1 MFLTAKHLEGCSD
14 KTIRYYRCNIE
25 KMLDTINI
33 PVIKITTEMLRKYL
47 VEYQT
52 INNCGKVTIDNI
64 RRSLSTFF
72 SWLEE
77 EDYIIKSPMKR
88 IHKVKTAVIVK
99 DTIPDE
105 KIEILRDNCNNLR
118 DRAMI
123 DFLLSTGIRVG
134 ELVRLNIDNIDFSE
148 RECVVYGK
156 GDKERK
162 AYFDAKT
169 KIHLL
174 NYIESRTDNNIA
186 LFVSLNKPHSRLT
199 ESGVE
204 LRLREMGKKLGV
216 EKVHPHTGDTV
227 KVVAKDGRFLAWAS
241 YSPASTL
248 RARCWSFR
256 EDEVIDDIW
265 FEKKIREAVAARDGL
280 LERTNA
286 RRILFGEA
294 DGLPGLI
301 VDQYG
306 DWLVTQFQ
314 AAGVEAHREL
324 IGRLLLEVTGA
335 RGVYDRSDAATRRR
349 EGLEVRSE
357 VLVGETAPDVIEIV
371 EDGVKYG
378 VDVRVGHKTGFYI
391 DQRESRLSAQRAAE
405 EFRRRHGRGLRAL
418 NCFCYTGGFSLA
430 LLKGGAEEVVSVDSS
445 EEALAMARANA
456 ERNGFTNR
464 AEWLCEDV
472 FTCLRRLRG
481 AGEKFDLV
489 ILDPPKFASSHY
501 HVDRAARAYKDINL
515 NGLKLLGPGGELFT
529 FSCSGAIDVDLF
541 QKIVA
546 GAVIDSGVTAWAT
559 GRFGAGEDHPLLMTC
574 PEGEYLKGLRLAVRP

>member
-1 MFLTAKHLEGCSD
+1 MAELILKKG
-14 KTIRYYRCNIE
+14 KE
-25 KMLDTINI
+25 KSL
-33 PVIKITTEMLRKYL
+33 LRRHPWVY
-47 VEYQT
+47 
-52 INNCGKVTIDNI
+52 D
-64 RRSLSTFF
+64 
-72 SWLEE
+72 
-77 EDYIIKSPMKR
+77 
-88 IHKVKTAVIVK
+88 TAV
-99 DTIPDE
+99 
-105 KIEILRDNCNNLR
+105 
-118 DRAMI
+118 DRAA
-123 DFLLSTGIRVG
+123 G
-134 ELVRLNIDNIDFSE
+134 NP
-148 RECVVYGK
+148 
-156 GDKERK
+156 K
-162 AYFDAKT
+162 A
-169 KIHLL
+169 
-174 NYIESRTDNNIA
+174 
-186 LFVSLNKPHSRLT
+186 
-199 ESGVE
+199 
-204 LRLREMGKKLGV
+204 
-216 EKVHPHTGDTV
+216 GDTV
-227 KVVAKDGRFLAWAS
+227 KVVAKDGRFLAWAA

-405 EFRRRHGRGLRAL
+405 EFRHRHGRGLRAL

-464 AEWLCEDV
+464 AEWICEDV
-472 FTCLRRLRG
+472 FTCLRRLRD

>member
-1 MFLTAKHLEGCSD
+1 MDELILKKG
-14 KTIRYYRCNIE
+14 KE
-25 KMLDTINI
+25 KSL
-33 PVIKITTEMLRKYL
+33 LRRHPWVY
-47 VEYQT
+47 
-52 INNCGKVTIDNI
+52 D
-64 RRSLSTFF
+64 
-72 SWLEE
+72 
-77 EDYIIKSPMKR
+77 
-88 IHKVKTAVIVK
+88 TAV
-99 DTIPDE
+99 E
-105 KIEILRDNCNNLR
+105 
-118 DRAMI
+118 RAA
-123 DFLLSTGIRVG
+123 G
-134 ELVRLNIDNIDFSE
+134 NP
-148 RECVVYGK
+148 
-156 GDKERK
+156 K
-162 AYFDAKT
+162 A
-169 KIHLL
+169 
-174 NYIESRTDNNIA
+174 
-186 LFVSLNKPHSRLT
+186 
-199 ESGVE
+199 
-204 LRLREMGKKLGV
+204 
-216 EKVHPHTGDTV
+216 GDTV

-286 RRILFGEA
+286 RRFLFGEA

-559 GRFGAGEDHPLLMTC
+559 GRFGAGEDHPSLMTC

>member
-1 MFLTAKHLEGCSD
+1 M
-14 KTIRYYRCNIE
+14 
-25 KMLDTINI
+25 
-33 PVIKITTEMLRKYL
+33 
-47 VEYQT
+47 
-52 INNCGKVTIDNI
+52 
-64 RRSLSTFF
+64 
-72 SWLEE
+72 
-77 EDYIIKSPMKR
+77 
-88 IHKVKTAVIVK
+88 
-99 DTIPDE
+99 
-105 KIEILRDNCNNLR
+105 
-118 DRAMI
+118 
-123 DFLLSTGIRVG
+123 
-134 ELVRLNIDNIDFSE
+134 
-148 RECVVYGK
+148 
-156 GDKERK
+156 
-162 AYFDAKT
+162 
-169 KIHLL
+169 
-174 NYIESRTDNNIA
+174 
-186 LFVSLNKPHSRLT
+186 
-199 ESGVE
+199 
-204 LRLREMGKKLGV
+204 
-216 EKVHPHTGDTV
+216 
-227 KVVAKDGRFLAWAS
+227 
-241 YSPASTL
+241 
-248 RARCWSFR
+248 
-256 EDEVIDDIW
+256 IDDIW

-286 RRILFGEA
+286 RRFLFGEA

>member
-1 MFLTAKHLEGCSD
+1 MAELILKKG
-14 KTIRYYRCNIE
+14 KE
-25 KMLDTINI
+25 KSL
-33 PVIKITTEMLRKYL
+33 LRRHPWVY
-47 VEYQT
+47 
-52 INNCGKVTIDNI
+52 D
-64 RRSLSTFF
+64 
-72 SWLEE
+72 
-77 EDYIIKSPMKR
+77 
-88 IHKVKTAVIVK
+88 TAV
-99 DTIPDE
+99 E
-105 KIEILRDNCNNLR
+105 
-118 DRAMI
+118 RA
-123 DFLLSTGIRVG
+123 VG
-134 ELVRLNIDNIDFSE
+134 NP
-148 RECVVYGK
+148 
-156 GDKERK
+156 K
-162 AYFDAKT
+162 A
-169 KIHLL
+169 
-174 NYIESRTDNNIA
+174 
-186 LFVSLNKPHSRLT
+186 
-199 ESGVE
+199 
-204 LRLREMGKKLGV
+204 
-216 EKVHPHTGDTV
+216 GDTV
-227 KVVAKDGRFLAWAS
+227 KVVAKDGRFLAWAA
-241 YSPASTL
+241 YSPVSAL

-265 FEKKIREAVAARDGL
+265 FEKKIREAVAARAGL

-324 IGRLLLEVTGA
+324 ISRLLLEVTGA

-472 FTCLRRLRG
+472 FTCLRRLRD

>member
-1 MFLTAKHLEGCSD
+1 MAELILKKG
-14 KTIRYYRCNIE
+14 KE
-25 KMLDTINI
+25 KSL
-33 PVIKITTEMLRKYL
+33 LRRHPWVY
-47 VEYQT
+47 
-52 INNCGKVTIDNI
+52 D
-64 RRSLSTFF
+64 
-72 SWLEE
+72 
-77 EDYIIKSPMKR
+77 
-88 IHKVKTAVIVK
+88 TAV
-99 DTIPDE
+99 E
-105 KIEILRDNCNNLR
+105 
-118 DRAMI
+118 RAA
-123 DFLLSTGIRVG
+123 G
-134 ELVRLNIDNIDFSE
+134 NP
-148 RECVVYGK
+148 
-156 GDKERK
+156 K
-162 AYFDAKT
+162 A
-169 KIHLL
+169 
-174 NYIESRTDNNIA
+174 
-186 LFVSLNKPHSRLT
+186 
-199 ESGVE
+199 
-204 LRLREMGKKLGV
+204 
-216 EKVHPHTGDTV
+216 GDTV
-227 KVVAKDGRFLAWAS
+227 KVVAKDGRFLAWAA

-472 FTCLRRLRG
+472 FTCLRRLRD

-559 GRFGAGEDHPLLMTC
+559 GRFGAGEDHPLLMTS

>member
-1 MFLTAKHLEGCSD
+1 MAELILKKG
-14 KTIRYYRCNIE
+14 KE
-25 KMLDTINI
+25 KSL
-33 PVIKITTEMLRKYL
+33 LRRHPWVY
-47 VEYQT
+47 
-52 INNCGKVTIDNI
+52 D
-64 RRSLSTFF
+64 
-72 SWLEE
+72 
-77 EDYIIKSPMKR
+77 
-88 IHKVKTAVIVK
+88 TAV
-99 DTIPDE
+99 E
-105 KIEILRDNCNNLR
+105 
-118 DRAMI
+118 RA
-123 DFLLSTGIRVG
+123 VG
-134 ELVRLNIDNIDFSE
+134 NP
-148 RECVVYGK
+148 
-156 GDKERK
+156 K
-162 AYFDAKT
+162 A
-169 KIHLL
+169 
-174 NYIESRTDNNIA
+174 
-186 LFVSLNKPHSRLT
+186 
-199 ESGVE
+199 
-204 LRLREMGKKLGV
+204 
-216 EKVHPHTGDTV
+216 GDTV
-227 KVVAKDGRFLAWAS
+227 KVVAKDGRFLAWAA
-241 YSPASTL
+241 YSPASAL

-265 FEKKIREAVAARDGL
+265 FEKKIREAVAARAGL

-472 FTCLRRLRG
+472 FTCLRRLRD

-574 PEGEYLKGLRLAVRP
+574 PEGEYLKGLWLAVRP

>member
-1 MFLTAKHLEGCSD
+1 MDELILKKG
-14 KTIRYYRCNIE
+14 KE
-25 KMLDTINI
+25 KSL
-33 PVIKITTEMLRKYL
+33 LRRHPWVY
-47 VEYQT
+47 
-52 INNCGKVTIDNI
+52 D
-64 RRSLSTFF
+64 
-72 SWLEE
+72 
-77 EDYIIKSPMKR
+77 
-88 IHKVKTAVIVK
+88 TAV
-99 DTIPDE
+99 E
-105 KIEILRDNCNNLR
+105 
-118 DRAMI
+118 RAA
-123 DFLLSTGIRVG
+123 G
-134 ELVRLNIDNIDFSE
+134 NP
-148 RECVVYGK
+148 
-156 GDKERK
+156 K
-162 AYFDAKT
+162 A
-169 KIHLL
+169 
-174 NYIESRTDNNIA
+174 
-186 LFVSLNKPHSRLT
+186 
-199 ESGVE
+199 
-204 LRLREMGKKLGV
+204 
-216 EKVHPHTGDTV
+216 GDTV

-286 RRILFGEA
+286 RRFLFGEA

-489 ILDPPKFASSHY
+489 IRDPPKFASSHY

-574 PEGEYLKGLRLAVRP
+574 PESEYLKGLRLAVRP

>member
-1 MFLTAKHLEGCSD
+1 MAELILKKG
-14 KTIRYYRCNIE
+14 KE
-25 KMLDTINI
+25 KSL
-33 PVIKITTEMLRKYL
+33 LRRHPWVY
-47 VEYQT
+47 
-52 INNCGKVTIDNI
+52 D
-64 RRSLSTFF
+64 
-72 SWLEE
+72 
-77 EDYIIKSPMKR
+77 
-88 IHKVKTAVIVK
+88 TAV
-99 DTIPDE
+99 E
-105 KIEILRDNCNNLR
+105 
-118 DRAMI
+118 RA
-123 DFLLSTGIRVG
+123 VG
-134 ELVRLNIDNIDFSE
+134 NP
-148 RECVVYGK
+148 
-156 GDKERK
+156 K
-162 AYFDAKT
+162 A
-169 KIHLL
+169 
-174 NYIESRTDNNIA
+174 
-186 LFVSLNKPHSRLT
+186 
-199 ESGVE
+199 
-204 LRLREMGKKLGV
+204 
-216 EKVHPHTGDTV
+216 GDTV
-227 KVVAKDGRFLAWAS
+227 KVVAKDGRFLAWAA
-241 YSPASTL
+241 YSPVSAL

-265 FEKKIREAVAARDGL
+265 FEKKIREAVAARARL

-472 FTCLRRLRG
+472 FTCLRRLRD

>member
-1 MFLTAKHLEGCSD
+1 MAELILKKG
-14 KTIRYYRCNIE
+14 KE
-25 KMLDTINI
+25 KSL
-33 PVIKITTEMLRKYL
+33 LRRHPWVY
-47 VEYQT
+47 
-52 INNCGKVTIDNI
+52 D
-64 RRSLSTFF
+64 
-72 SWLEE
+72 
-77 EDYIIKSPMKR
+77 
-88 IHKVKTAVIVK
+88 TAV
-99 DTIPDE
+99 E
-105 KIEILRDNCNNLR
+105 
-118 DRAMI
+118 RA
-123 DFLLSTGIRVG
+123 VG
-134 ELVRLNIDNIDFSE
+134 NP
-148 RECVVYGK
+148 
-156 GDKERK
+156 K
-162 AYFDAKT
+162 A
-169 KIHLL
+169 
-174 NYIESRTDNNIA
+174 
-186 LFVSLNKPHSRLT
+186 
-199 ESGVE
+199 
-204 LRLREMGKKLGV
+204 
-216 EKVHPHTGDTV
+216 GDTV
-227 KVVAKDGRFLAWAS
+227 KVVAKDGRFLAWAA
-241 YSPASTL
+241 YSPVSAL

-265 FEKKIREAVAARDGL
+265 FEKKIREAVAARAGL

-472 FTCLRRLRG
+472 FTCLRRLRD

-574 PEGEYLKGLRLAVRP
+574 PEVEYLKGLLLAVRP